1 MEPEFAVPPPA
12 ETTTPTE
19 GEQKLSN
26 KEKRKLKQLQKQQ
39 EQQAEEAATKAQE
52 EAPAAVEETVLS
64 HKEKRQAKKRRL
76 ALVAAGE
83 DPDSIQHAPKKSS
96 ATDTSGG
103 QAGATPLMIGGT
115 AVGNTPARSA
125 HGVWVGNLNFAT
137 HARDLLAWFQARG
150 LADITRI
157 NMPNGKRSHENNRG

>member
-1 MEPEFAVPPPA
+1 MDPEFSISPPVA
-12 ETTTPTE
+12 TTEAAE
-19 GEQKLSN
+19 GEQRLSN

-39 EQQAEEAATKAQE
+39 EKEQQEAKEAA
-52 EAPAAVEETVLS
+52 EATPAVVEETPLS

-76 ALVAAGE
+76 ALEAAGE
-83 DPDSIQHAPKKSS
+83 DPDAPEHAKPGKKS
-96 ATDTSGG
+96 AAGAAGG
-103 QAGATPLMIGGT
+103 QPGATPLMIGGT